1 MKRNSNILSLAQ
13 NKVREKGIFRFGGG
27 LFKTLRVSYF
37 IATAYSIMMCIV
49 VLMGNLV
56 LMSEYADKSTAAR
69 AAVYDEQRIYMIT
82 MILVV
87 IAMIVAIVGL
97 IKRIIPLFLSLSF
110 VNLIVAFTVF
120 YGVSVKNDI
129 QNGGQTNFWMLFG
142 VPSIACAVLAIALGV
157 ILIVDRIKVVKEYDS
172 IVSKL
177 YKTAEGY
184 EESNID
190 TDDFET
196 LLDNYDGKE
205 VFRNDIPLKK
215 SLRKRKEKQ
224 EKE

>member
-1 MKRNSNILSLAQ
+1 MKRNSNILSLASS
-13 NKVREKGIFRFGGG
+13 KVREKGIFRFGGG
-27 LFKTLRVSYF
+27 LFKALRASYF
-37 IATAYSIMMCIV
+37 VATAYSIMMCIV
-49 VLMGNLV
+49 VLMGNIV
-56 LMSEYADKSTAAR
+56 LMSEYADKSTADR
-69 AAVYDEQRIYMIT
+69 AAVYDEQRIYMFT

-87 IAMIVAIVGL
+87 IAMIVAIIGF
-97 IKRIIPLFLSLSF
+97 IKKIIPLFLSCSL

-120 YGVSVKNDI
+120 YGISVKNDL

-142 VPSIACAVLAIALGV
+142 VPSIICAALAVALGI
-157 ILIVDRIKVVKEYDS
+157 ILIVDRVKVIKEYDA
-172 IVSKL
+172 IVYKL

-184 EESNID
+184 EEGNID
-190 TDDFET
+190 TANFET

-215 SLRKRKEKQ
+215 SLKKRKEKQ

>member
-1 MKRNSNILSLAQ
+1 MKRNTNILSLAET
-13 NKVREKGIFRFGGG
+13 KVREKGIFRFGGG
-27 LFKTLRVSYF
+27 LFKSLRVSYLV
-37 IATAYSIMMCIV
+37 ATAYSIMMCIV

-69 AAVYDEQRIYMIT
+69 AAVYDEQRIYMFT
-82 MILVV
+82 MILVI
-87 IAMIVAIVGL
+87 IAMAVAIFAL

-120 YGVSVKNDI
+120 YGASVKNDI

-142 VPSIACAVLAIALGV
+142 VPSLICAAFAIAVSV
-157 ILIVDRIKVVKEYDS
+157 ILIIDKIKVKKEYDA
-172 IVSKL
+172 IVYML

-184 EESNID
+184 EEGNID
-190 TDDFET
+190 TANFET